1 VGNIQTIGG
10 LCSQMPI
17 EEPSIEDCLCWL
29 SKEISGLPDM
39 FSGVNENFATTA
51 IERALAMARDLID
64 LDVVRG
70 VTTKSGVDV
79 LPAGHNVRR
88 AARAVS
94 KKW

>member
-39 FSGVNENFATTA
+39 LSGVNEMLLLQLRELSRWLG
-51 IERALAMARDLID
+51 I
-64 LDVVRG
+64 
-70 VTTKSGVDV
+70 
-79 LPAGHNVRR
+79 
-88 AARAVS
+88 
-94 KKW
+94 

>member
-1 VGNIQTIGG
+1 
-10 LCSQMPI
+10 
-17 EEPSIEDCLCWL
+17 
-29 SKEISGLPDM
+29 
-39 FSGVNENFATTA
+39 
-51 IERALAMARDLID
+51 MARDLID

-70 VTTKSGVDV
+70 VTTESGVDV